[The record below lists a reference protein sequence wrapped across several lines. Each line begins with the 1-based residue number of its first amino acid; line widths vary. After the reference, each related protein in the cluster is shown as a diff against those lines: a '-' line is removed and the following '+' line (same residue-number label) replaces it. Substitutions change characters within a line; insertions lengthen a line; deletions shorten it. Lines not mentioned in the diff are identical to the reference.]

1 MQQQSTRKHFA
12 ERLAQL
18 AHEME
23 VAPPDPTGSTALED
37 AAAVA
42 QYCATLLSTHDPN
55 QQLRTIAHH
64 CQRDASSEESAIP
77 FVGDPCVYYTH
88 PLHTPPLT
96 S

>member
-1 MQQQSTRKHFA
+1 MQQQPTRRHFA

-23 VAPPDPTGSTALED
+23 MAPPDPTGSRALED
-37 AAAVA
+37 AAMVA

-55 QQLRTIAHH
+55 QQLRVIAHH
-64 CQRDASSEESAIP
+64 CQRYASNESALP
-77 FVGDPCVYYTH
+77 FVGDPCVYYT
-88 PLHTPPLT
+88 PPDHTPPRT